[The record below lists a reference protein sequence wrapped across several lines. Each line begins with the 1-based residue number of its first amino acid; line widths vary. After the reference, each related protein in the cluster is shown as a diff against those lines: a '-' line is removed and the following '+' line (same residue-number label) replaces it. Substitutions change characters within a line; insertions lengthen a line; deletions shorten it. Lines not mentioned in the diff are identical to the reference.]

1 MAKNCIDMRSA
12 FDRRRMVT
20 RDGRRVDGVSLIP
33 DAEIWRW
40 EVTVGDEV
48 YRVNCNGRRYA
59 NVKDAG
65 DIFREWKYDCIQ
77 RDREAKPY
85 TENPRAYGRV
95 VSVPHPSTL
104 R

>member
-1 MAKNCIDMRSA
+1 MAKNSIDMRSA
-12 FDRRRMVT
+12 FDRKRMVT
-20 RDGRRVDGVSLIP
+20 RDGRKVDGVRLIP

-40 EVTVGDEV
+40 EVTVGSEV

-65 DIFREWKYDCIQ
+65 DIFREWNNDCIQ
-77 RDREAKPY
+77 RYADSKSY
-85 TENPRAYGRV
+85 TENPMAYGRAT
-95 VSVPHPSTL
+95 SVPHPSTL